1 MDQNIFFNERLE
13 NSSYDQKLKFFIERI
28 DYARRNNSVV
38 VLDWHVHTIRN
49 GWWKIYKDILKYV
62 TSDNSCFVTTLEN
75 FYYTYKTLSN

>member
-38 VLDWHVHTIRN
+38 VLDWHVHTIEMDVGRY
-49 GWWKIYKDILKYV
+49 IRI
-62 TSDNSCFVTTLEN
+62 F
-75 FYYTYKTLSN
+75 